1 MADAVVEE
9 YESSLA
15 DLTFNSK
22 PHINMLTMLAEENV
36 KYAPHIVRLIEAQ
49 LNKATSS
56 EKLPVMYLMDSIV
69 KNVGGDYCTLFSQN
83 IVSTFCNIFEQVDEK
98 TRMSLYKLRSTWDT
112 IFTSKKLYALDSRV
126 QGIDPAWP
134 VKPLPAEMQVSTSIH
149 VNPKF
154 LKKQES
160 DTAAMQQQ
168 LQEQQEQLLR
178 EQLIAKQQ
186 ELLKMQQA
194 RLEMELLQ
202 TRAKLDEQTKTLHTR
217 PQVTPQPAVP
227 LSSFS
232 QVATSLPTTSVP
244 TSAAR
249 DPRLASRDPRLARQP
264 ASQPA
269 STMPQYNTGAFP
281 STSMAA
287 QSWLASGT
295 HSPVPQPL
303 VGGAGPLAERISAN
317 QQKRGGEPIIVPVA
331 QPTLEETSSTEKK
344 PSQQKVQKPQEK
356 AKTKT
361 ETKVASPKKSST
373 SAKDQKGKDT
383 KSKDNKDKAK
393 KDDSKSKPAAKTEK
407 KDDKKKD
414 EKKPDPKSTR
424 GKRNYRTRRSDED
437 NKDDKDSKS
446 RDSKDKK
453 DEQKSRNEKTRSSS
467 GSSSSRRGSRSS
479 PDRSTRRR
487 STSKSSSHSPRAKSR
502 SRSPVRR
509 HSSRSISPKERRSSR
524 SGRQDRTPPR
534 SSRTAHESSK
544 DKDDKA
550 KAKTSDA
557 KSKAGT
563 KRSMEKENKSKIKKE
578 PQEAKPGNKYE
589 QSQEYGIGSP
599 KFSPEPESDAEEPV
613 PKRFRLADRDFPRRA
628 WPLPLQ
634 SNVRQEP
641 RARRPSISS
650 LPRIPRKPAG
660 TPTRRMSI
668 DPDLKIPKELTLEKQ
683 QQILKQAEQQFRTGE
698 LTHQQY
704 QEMLKQLHVLYE
716 LQRQRQEQMQ
726 QQDGQVN
733 RVERR
738 DDGVR
743 GGRMGRGRGRGLLP
757 TPPSP
762 WAELKRQPSVEAK
775 SPWAEY
781 KKSHPSERDFQ
792 FPVKEEKDGAS
803 DQAQQAYLEHRKKLE
818 ERKSYLEHKNK
829 LRKTPLYLE
838 RRQDYSFRD
847 FPMDVD
853 ERQGAAGHGRGR
865 EGPGFEGMHRRA
877 LLPYLG
883 QQDGSP
889 RPSDDGR
896 REDPRLRRADD
907 RGAPDFRGEEDRRR
921 WEEWKKFD
929 DQVCKQW
936 NFEYRKWEEEIKKWE
951 DSGRQG
957 ARPLAPHEVY
967 GRGKQEFDPK
977 KEEEYRR
984 WQDDIRRWEQDGR
997 NGPPP
1002 PAPQESLPLGPELLE
1017 RLENDRRQW
1026 EEERAKFL
1034 KELNIWEQKM
1044 ERWKKF
1050 GNGPPPQR
1058 PQEPEH
1064 RGLPVDRRWEED
1076 RLRFENELRKWDADM
1091 AMWEKNGRRGAPPLR
1106 PKEPSLPTSTPVV
1119 FMERQGFPPESQFDR
1134 PSRTWEEDHRRW
1146 EEDMRRWEQG
1156 GRKGQPPQ
1164 EPLRPPQFDQPNQ
1177 RLEDHRRRDHEGR
1190 KGQFERWQDD
1200 HRRWEEDMR
1209 RWEQDGRKGQPPQEP
1224 LPPLQFDKAELE
1236 AEHRRWH
1243 ESRGRFEAELK
1254 KWEENGR
1261 RAPPPPSHMDMP
1273 PPLGPE
1279 MPEVARKQWTLD
1291 CQHWQDQ
1298 MRGWEQGGRQGPPP
1312 SPPYHLLSQALEIN
1326 DAARR
1331 QWEEDHRRW
1340 EDDMKRWEADGR
1352 RGLPPQEPV
1361 MQMPGAQQHLSAL
1374 QKPEPE
1380 WREFEDKRRQWEE
1393 EMRRWEAGGRRGAP
1407 PAEPVPPRV
1416 QSPGIQNRNP
1426 QWEEDHRK
1434 WQDDMKRWELDG
1446 RRGLPP
1452 IEPIHP
1458 SNQGQQGPAAAQREW
1473 EQRHRRWQE
1482 DMRRWE
1488 ADGRREMPPPEPQ
1501 PPRLEE
1507 DPRREV
1513 ALRDWES
1520 NCRQWEEDMRRWEEG
1535 GKRGAQPIKPVLH
1548 LPQANVA
1555 LIEWEAQHRRWKED
1569 MQRWEMDGRRGVPPT
1584 EPLRPPAPDHH
1595 PDNSHQTFQ
1604 DRHRMW
1610 EQDMDRWEKGGRKG
1624 QAPLEPL
1631 PPLPPKNVLSE
1642 EERKKLDE
1650 EHHMW
1655 EEAMTRWVEGG
1666 RMGPPPPAPGEQEE
1680 VPRPLIPGLSGARM
1694 GGPRMDGPGPRMDGP
1709 GPRMDGPGPRMDGHG
1724 PRMDGPGPGPR
1735 MDGPGPGPRMDGPGP
1750 LPRMDGPGPGPRMD
1764 GPGHRMDG
1772 PGHRMPGPGFR
1783 MDGPMQRPGQF
1794 GMMQPGLVSSAAGPI
1809 MSGPGPIMSGP
1820 MGGMPFSGPGPA
1832 NVFGNM
1838 VMGVATTMQLAM
1850 GGMGMTGQP
1859 MQGRPPMQPMPGPSH
1874 MSMGPMPGIPDHHP
1888 PMGFG
1893 MAPPPAPGPS
1903 LQPAKLDVNQLFEK
1917 LLKTGIIKK
1926 VDEKKEEP
1934 KVEEKTVETKK
1945 EEKTRVVV
1953 PLEERMEEDEPRAEL
1968 KLDTTVPPL
1977 TLRVEDLKTR
1987 HKGVINRLYCGIQC
2001 SSCGSRFLPEETDK
2015 YANHLDWHFRMN
2027 RREKEGTGKASH
2039 RDWYY
2044 GVDDWIA
2051 YAELGDDEEVQES
2064 AFFEQPVL
2072 PTSEPGEVI
2081 SCPVCTDEENDDI
2094 CDICQEPFEQFWD
2107 EDEEAWH
2114 LKDAVR
2120 VNGKTYHP
2128 NCYEDYDESFLE
2140 TPTPADAPKESP
2152 LEAQIK
2158 METNAEEAVQVKEEP
2173 MDTAEEE
2180 KPSTSA
2186 MQPLST
2192 IKEIPFLSEEAKEK
2206 TNIKEEVCENME
2218 VGETE
2223 QVKTETHDIIVKEEP
2238 KSPVSNQC
2246 EAMAPAQ
2253 VDNVTVKQEP
2263 EEENDPTQP
2272 DNDREQTTDQ
2282 IAVKQEVVDN
2292 PVQTETTAPVSVKKE
2307 VEEESISTVV
2317 KEESVTEHVKVERV
2331 SPSPMEVPLVEPKVE
2346 QVDENR
2352 GQAIS
2357 TIGGGTKIPVV
2368 GGASPLRGSA
2378 ISVVGGGSS
2387 PARFRSNSPMRSIPV
2402 IGASSS
2408 PNRTGQSTAK
2418 SETTQKPKTGSFFK
2432 LDPSAKTK

>member
-112 IFTSKKLYALDSRV
+112 IFTAKKLYALDSRV

-134 VKPLPAEMQVSTSIH
+134 VKPLPAELQVSTSIH

-178 EQLIAKQQ
+178 SQLIAKQQ

-202 TRAKLDEQTKTLHTR
+202 TRAKLEEQTKTLR
-217 PQVTPQPAVP
+217 PQV
-227 LSSFS
+227 
-232 QVATSLPTTSVP
+232 
-244 TSAAR
+244 
-249 DPRLASRDPRLARQP
+249 
-264 ASQPA
+264 
-269 STMPQYNTGAFP
+269 
-281 STSMAA
+281 
-287 QSWLASGT
+287 WEGT
-295 HSPVPQPL
+295 
-303 VGGAGPLAERISAN
+303 A
-317 QQKRGGEPIIVPVA
+317 
-331 QPTLEETSSTEKK
+331 
-344 PSQQKVQKPQEK
+344 
-356 AKTKT
+356 
-361 ETKVASPKKSST
+361 
-373 SAKDQKGKDT
+373 
-383 KSKDNKDKAK
+383 
-393 KDDSKSKPAAKTEK
+393 
-407 KDDKKKD
+407 
-414 EKKPDPKSTR
+414 
-424 GKRNYRTRRSDED
+424 
-437 NKDDKDSKS
+437 
-446 RDSKDKK
+446 
-453 DEQKSRNEKTRSSS
+453 
-467 GSSSSRRGSRSS
+467 
-479 PDRSTRRR
+479 
-487 STSKSSSHSPRAKSR
+487 
-502 SRSPVRR
+502 
-509 HSSRSISPKERRSSR
+509 SRSISPKDRRSSR

-534 SSRTAHESSK
+534 SSRTTRESSK
-544 DKDDKA
+544 DKDDKP
-550 KAKTSDA
+550 KAKTSDN
-557 KSKAGT
+557 KSRAGT
-563 KRSMEKENKSKIKKE
+563 KRSMEKENKSKVKKE
-578 PQEAKPGNKYE
+578 PQETKAGNKYE
-589 QSQEYGIGSP
+589 QNQDYDMGSP
-599 KFSPEPESDAEEPV
+599 KFSPEPESDPEEPV
-613 PKRFRLADRDFPRRA
+613 AKRFRSADRDFPRRA

-641 RARRPSISS
+641 QARRPSISS

-660 TPTRRMSI
+660 TPSRRLSI

-683 QQILKQAEQQFRTGE
+683 QQILKQAEEQFRNNQLSHE
-698 LTHQQY
+698 QY
-704 QEMLKQLHVLYE
+704 QEMLKQLHELYE
-716 LQRQRQEQMQ
+716 LQRLRQQQMQ
-726 QQDGQVN
+726 QRGDGQVL
-733 RVERR
+733 RLERR
-738 DDGVR
+738 EDGVR
-743 GGRMGRGRGRGLLP
+743 GGRMARGRGRGLLP

-762 WAELKRQPSVEAK
+762 WAELKRQPSTEAK

-781 KKSHPSERDFQ
+781 KKSHPSEREFQ
-792 FPVKEEKDGAS
+792 FPVKEEKDAAS
-803 DQAQQAYLEHRKKLE
+803 EQAQQAYMEHRKKLE
-818 ERKSYLEHKNK
+818 ERKSYLEHKSK
-829 LRKTPLYLE
+829 LRKTSLYFDE
-838 RRQDYSFRD
+838 RGWEYPSREY
-847 FPMDVD
+847 PMDID
-853 ERQGAAGHGRGR
+853 ERQGAAGRGR
-865 EGPGFEGMHRRA
+865 APGLGPEGIHRRA

-889 RPSDDGR
+889 RPLDDGR
-896 REDPRLRRADD
+896 REDPRLRRTED
-907 RGAPDFRGEEDRRR
+907 RGAPEFRNEEDRRR

-929 DQVCKQW
+929 DEVCKQW
-936 NFEYRKWEEEIKKWE
+936 NLEYRKWEEEIKKWE

-957 ARPLAPHEVY
+957 PRPLAPHEVY
-967 GRGKQEFDPK
+967 GQGKQEFDPK

-984 WQDDIRRWEQDGR
+984 WQDDIRRWEHDGMK
-997 NGPPP
+997 GPPP
-1002 PAPQESLPLGPELLE
+1002 PAPQESLPLGPELLD

-1026 EEERAKFL
+1026 DEDRAKYL
-1034 KELNIWEQKM
+1034 KELSIWEQKM
-1044 ERWKKF
+1044 DHWKKF
-1050 GNGPPPQR
+1050 GTGPPPQR

-1064 RGLPVDRRWEED
+1064 PGLPVDRRWEED
-1076 RLRFENELRKWDADM
+1076 RRRFEEELRKWDADM
-1091 AMWEKNGRRGAPPLR
+1091 EMWEKNGRRGAPPLR
-1106 PKEPSLPTSTPVV
+1106 PKEPSLPTSTNVV
-1119 FMERQGFPPESQFDR
+1119 FMERRGFPSEGQFDR

-1156 GRKGQPPQ
+1156 GRKGNPPQ
-1164 EPLRPPQFDQPNQ
+1164 EPLRPSQQNQ
-1177 RLEDHRRRDHEGR
+1177 RSEDRRRWEQDGR
-1190 KGQFERWQDD
+1190 KGQFERPDERWQED

-1224 LPPLQFDKAELE
+1224 LPPPQFDKAKLE

-1243 ESRGRFEAELK
+1243 ESRRRFETELK

-1261 RAPPPPSHMDMP
+1261 RVPPPPSHMDLP

-1279 MPEVARKQWTLD
+1279 MPEVARKQWKLD

-1340 EDDMKRWEADGR
+1340 EEDMKRWEADGR

-1361 MQMPGAQQHLSAL
+1361 MQMPGVPQHSSAL

-1380 WREFEDKRRQWEE
+1380 WREFEEKHRQWEE
-1393 EMRRWEAGGRRGAP
+1393 DMRRWEAGGRRGTP
-1407 PAEPVPPRV
+1407 PVEPVPPRV
-1416 QSPGIQNRNP
+1416 QSPGMQNRNA
-1426 QWEEDHRK
+1426 QWEEEHRK

-1446 RRGLPP
+1446 RRGMPP
-1452 IEPIHP
+1452 IEPVHP
-1458 SNQGQQGPAAAQREW
+1458 SNQQGTAAAAQRDW
-1473 EQRHRRWQE
+1473 EQRHRRWQD

-1488 ADGRREMPPPEPQ
+1488 ADGRRGVPPPEPQ

-1507 DPRREV
+1507 EQRREA
-1513 ALRDWES
+1513 ALREWES
-1520 NCRQWEEDMRRWEEG
+1520 NCRQWEEDMRRWEDG
-1535 GKRGAQPIKPVLH
+1535 GKRGSQPIKPVLH
-1548 LPQANVA
+1548 LPQPNMA
-1555 LIEWEAQHRRWKED
+1555 LVEWESQHRRWKED
-1569 MQRWEMDGRRGVPPT
+1569 MQRWEMDGRRGVPPP
-1584 EPLRPPAPDHH
+1584 EPRRPPDQH
-1595 PDNSHQTFQ
+1595 PDNSLKAFQ
-1604 DRHRMW
+1604 ERHRMW

-1650 EHHMW
+1650 EHRMW

-1666 RMGPPPPAPGEQEE
+1666 RMGPPPRAPGEQEDMPMGQ
-1680 VPRPLIPGLSGARM
+1680 PRPLIPGLSGARM

-1709 GPRMDGPGPRMDGHG
+1709 GPRMDGPGPRMDG
-1724 PRMDGPGPGPR
+1724 PGPR
-1735 MDGPGPGPRMDGPGP
+1735 MDGPGPGPRMDGPG
-1750 LPRMDGPGPGPRMD
+1750 LRMDGPGP
-1764 GPGHRMDG
+1764 RMDG

-1783 MDGPMQRPGQF
+1783 MDGPMHRPGQF
-1794 GMMQPGLVSSAAGPI
+1794 GMMQPGMVSSAPGPM

-1820 MGGMPFSGPGPA
+1820 MGGMPFSGPPNPA
-1832 NVFGNM
+1832 LFGNM

-1850 GGMGMTGQP
+1850 GQMGMPGQP
-1859 MQGRPPMQPMPGPSH
+1859 IQGRPMQPMPGPSH

-1888 PMGFG
+1888 PMPFG
-1893 MAPPPAPGPS
+1893 MPPPAPGPAP
-1903 LQPAKLDVNQLFEK
+1903 QPAKLDVSQLFEK

-1934 KVEEKTVETKK
+1934 KVEEQKMEAKT
-1945 EEKTRVVV
+1945 EEVTRVVV

-1977 TLRVEDLKTR
+1977 ALKVEDLKTR

-2051 YAELGDDEEVQES
+2051 YAELGDDEEDQES
-2064 AFFEQPVL
+2064 AFFEQPVV
-2072 PTSEPGEVI
+2072 TSEPGEVI

-2107 EDEEAWH
+2107 EEEEAWH

-2120 VNGKTYHP
+2120 VNGKTFHP

-2152 LEAQIK
+2152 LEVQIK
-2158 METNAEEAVQVKEEP
+2158 MEAAQVKEEP
-2173 MDTAEEE
+2173 MDAAEEE

-2186 MQPLST
+2186 MQPLSS
-2192 IKEIPFLSEEAKEK
+2192 IKEIPFLSEEAQNSDSKEQM
-2206 TNIKEEVCENME
+2206 IVKEEVSESME

-2223 QVKTETHDIIVKEEP
+2223 QVKTEMQNIIVKEEP
-2238 KSPVSNQC
+2238 MSPASNQC
-2246 EAMAPAQ
+2246 EAPAQ
-2253 VDNVTVKQEP
+2253 VEKVTVKKEP
-2263 EEENDPTQP
+2263 ENVPSQL
-2272 DNDREQTTDQ
+2272 DNNSEQTTDQ
-2282 IAVKQEVVDN
+2282 ITVKQEVVDN
-2292 PVQTETTAPVSVKKE
+2292 PVETEPSASVSDKKE
-2307 VEEESISTVV
+2307 VEENVAVV
-2317 KEESVTEHVKVERV
+2317 LKDNDKAAEKVEV
-2331 SPSPMEVPLVEPKVE
+2331 ENVTPSPVETPLDKPKVE
-2346 QVDENR
+2346 PVDESK

-2357 TIGGGTKIPVV
+2357 TIGGGNKIPVV
-2368 GGASPLRGSA
+2368 GSASPLRGSA

-2387 PARFRSNSPMRSIPV
+2387 PARFRSNSPMHSIPV

-2408 PNRTGQSTAK
+2408 PKRTAQATANPEAAK
-2418 SETTQKPKTGSFFK
+2418 KPKTGSFFK

>member
-112 IFTSKKLYALDSRV
+112 IFTAKKLYALDSRV

-134 VKPLPAEMQVSTSIH
+134 VKPLPAELQVSTSIH

-178 EQLIAKQQ
+178 SQLIAKQQ

-202 TRAKLDEQTKTLHTR
+202 TRAKLEEQTKTLR
-217 PQVTPQPAVP
+217 PQVPQQPAVQMP
-227 LSSFS
+227 SFS
-232 QVATSLPTTSVP
+232 QVTTPMPATSVP
-244 TSAAR
+244 TSSAR
-249 DPRLASRDPRLARQP
+249 DPRLASRDPRIAKQP
-264 ASQPA
+264 GASSSQPV

-295 HSPVPQPL
+295 QSPTPQTL
-303 VGGAGPLAERISAN
+303 VGGAGPLAERISAT
-317 QQKRGGEPIIVPVA
+317 QQKRGGEPITVPVPVE
-331 QPTLEETSSTEKK
+331 QPAVAETSSSNITEKK
-344 PSQQKVQKPQEK
+344 PSPQKVQKPQEK
-356 AKTKT
+356 SKTKT
-361 ETKVASPKKSST
+361 EPKVSSPKKSST
-373 SAKDQKGKDT
+373 STKDQKGKDT

-393 KDDSKSKPAAKTEK
+393 KDDSKSKPVTKSEK

-414 EKKPDPKSTR
+414 EKKVDTKSTR

-437 NKDDKDSKS
+437 NKDEKDSKS
-446 RDSKDKK
+446 RDDKDKK
-453 DEQKSRNEKTRSSS
+453 DEQKSLRNEKSRSST
-467 GSSSSRRGSRSS
+467 SSSRRGSRSS
-479 PDRSTRRR
+479 PERSTRRR

-509 HSSRSISPKERRSSR
+509 HSSRSISPKDRRSSR

-534 SSRTAHESSK
+534 SSRMTRESSK
-544 DKDDKA
+544 DKDDKP
-550 KAKTSDA
+550 KAKTSDN
-557 KSKAGT
+557 KSRAGT
-563 KRSMEKENKSKIKKE
+563 KRSMEKENKSKVKKE
-578 PQEAKPGNKYE
+578 PQETKAGNKYE
-589 QSQEYGIGSP
+589 QSQDYDMGSP
-599 KFSPEPESDAEEPV
+599 KFSPEPESDPEEPV
-613 PKRFRLADRDFPRRA
+613 AKRFRSADRDFPRRA

-660 TPTRRMSI
+660 TPSRRLSI

-683 QQILKQAEQQFRTGE
+683 QQILKQAEEQFRNNQLSHE
-698 LTHQQY
+698 QY
-704 QEMLKQLHVLYE
+704 QEMLKQLHELYE
-716 LQRQRQEQMQ
+716 LQRLRQQQMQ
-726 QQDGQVN
+726 QRGDGQVL
-733 RVERR
+733 RLERR
-738 DDGVR
+738 EDGAR
-743 GGRMGRGRGRGLLP
+743 GGRMARGRGRGLLP

-762 WAELKRQPSVEAK
+762 WAELKRQPSTEAK

-781 KKSHPSERDFQ
+781 KKSHPSEREFQ
-792 FPVKEEKDGAS
+792 FPVKEEKDAAS
-803 DQAQQAYLEHRKKLE
+803 EQAQQAYMEHRKKLE
-818 ERKSYLEHKNK
+818 ERKSYLEHKSK
-829 LRKTPLYLE
+829 LRKTSLYFDE
-838 RRQDYSFRD
+838 RGWEYPSREY
-847 FPMDVD
+847 PMDID
-853 ERQGAAGHGRGR
+853 ERQGAAGRGR
-865 EGPGFEGMHRRA
+865 APGLGPEGIHRRA

-889 RPSDDGR
+889 RPLDDGR
-896 REDPRLRRADD
+896 REDPRLRRTED
-907 RGAPDFRGEEDRRR
+907 RGAPEFRNEEDRRR

-929 DQVCKQW
+929 DEVCKQW
-936 NFEYRKWEEEIKKWE
+936 NLEYRKWEEEIKKWE

-957 ARPLAPHEVY
+957 PRPLAPHEVY
-967 GRGKQEFDPK
+967 GQGKQEFDPK

-984 WQDDIRRWEQDGR
+984 WQDDIRRWEHDGMK
-997 NGPPP
+997 GPPP
-1002 PAPQESLPLGPELLE
+1002 PAPQESLPLGPELLD

-1026 EEERAKFL
+1026 DEDRAKYL
-1034 KELNIWEQKM
+1034 KELSIWEQKM
-1044 ERWKKF
+1044 DHWKKF
-1050 GNGPPPQR
+1050 GTGPPPQR

-1064 RGLPVDRRWEED
+1064 PGLPVDRRWEED
-1076 RLRFENELRKWDADM
+1076 RRRFEEELRKWDADM
-1091 AMWEKNGRRGAPPLR
+1091 EMWEKNGRRGTPPLR
-1106 PKEPSLPTSTPVV
+1106 PKEPSLPTSTNVV
-1119 FMERQGFPPESQFDR
+1119 FMERRGFPSEGQFDR

-1156 GRKGQPPQ
+1156 GRKGNPPQ
-1164 EPLRPPQFDQPNQ
+1164 EPLRPSQQNQ
-1177 RLEDHRRRDHEGR
+1177 RSEDRRRWEQDGR
-1190 KGQFERWQDD
+1190 KGQFERPDERWQED

-1224 LPPLQFDKAELE
+1224 LPPPQFDKAKLE

-1243 ESRGRFEAELK
+1243 ESRRRFETELK

-1261 RAPPPPSHMDMP
+1261 RVPPPPSHMDLP

-1279 MPEVARKQWTLD
+1279 MPEVARKQWKLD

-1340 EDDMKRWEADGR
+1340 EEDMKRWEADGR

-1361 MQMPGAQQHLSAL
+1361 MQMPGVPQHSSAL

-1380 WREFEDKRRQWEE
+1380 WREFEEKHRQWEE
-1393 EMRRWEAGGRRGAP
+1393 DMRRWEAGGRRGAP
-1407 PAEPVPPRV
+1407 PVEPVPPRV
-1416 QSPGIQNRNP
+1416 QSPGMQNRNA
-1426 QWEEDHRK
+1426 QWEEEHRK

-1446 RRGLPP
+1446 RRGMPP
-1452 IEPIHP
+1452 IEPVHP
-1458 SNQGQQGPAAAQREW
+1458 SNQQGTAAAAQRDW
-1473 EQRHRRWQE
+1473 EQRHRRWQD

-1488 ADGRREMPPPEPQ
+1488 ADGRRGVPPPEPQ

-1507 DPRREV
+1507 EQRREA
-1513 ALRDWES
+1513 ALREWES
-1520 NCRQWEEDMRRWEEG
+1520 NCRQWEEDMRRWEDG
-1535 GKRGAQPIKPVLH
+1535 GKRGSQPIKPVLH
-1548 LPQANVA
+1548 LPQPNMA
-1555 LIEWEAQHRRWKED
+1555 LVEWESQHRRWKED
-1569 MQRWEMDGRRGVPPT
+1569 MQSWEMDGRRGVPPP
-1584 EPLRPPAPDHH
+1584 EPRRPPDQH
-1595 PDNSHQTFQ
+1595 PDNSLKAFQ
-1604 DRHRMW
+1604 ERHRMW

-1666 RMGPPPPAPGEQEE
+1666 RMGPPPRAPGEQEDMPMGQ
-1680 VPRPLIPGLSGARM
+1680 PRPLIPGLSGARM

-1709 GPRMDGPGPRMDGHG
+1709 GPRMDGPGPRMDG
-1724 PRMDGPGPGPR
+1724 PGPR
-1735 MDGPGPGPRMDGPGP
+1735 MDGPGPGPRMDGPG
-1750 LPRMDGPGPGPRMD
+1750 LRMDGPGP
-1764 GPGHRMDG
+1764 RMDG

-1783 MDGPMQRPGQF
+1783 MDGPMHRPGQF
-1794 GMMQPGLVSSAAGPI
+1794 GMMQPGMVSSAPGPM

-1820 MGGMPFSGPGPA
+1820 MGGMPFSGPPNPA
-1832 NVFGNM
+1832 LFGNM
-1838 VMGVATTMQLAM
+1838 VMGVATTMQLM
-1850 GGMGMTGQP
+1850 GQMGMPGQP
-1859 MQGRPPMQPMPGPSH
+1859 IQGRPMQPMPGPSH

-1888 PMGFG
+1888 PMPFG
-1893 MAPPPAPGPS
+1893 MPPPAPGPAP
-1903 LQPAKLDVNQLFEK
+1903 QPAKLDVSQLFEK

-1934 KVEEKTVETKK
+1934 KVEEQKMEAKT
-1945 EEKTRVVV
+1945 EEVSRVVV

-1977 TLRVEDLKTR
+1977 ALKVEDLKTR

-2051 YAELGDDEEVQES
+2051 YAELGDDEEDQES
-2064 AFFEQPVL
+2064 AFFEQPVV
-2072 PTSEPGEVI
+2072 TSEPGEVI

-2107 EDEEAWH
+2107 EEEEAWH

-2120 VNGKTYHP
+2120 VNGKARALSSSTFHP

-2158 METNAEEAVQVKEEP
+2158 MEAAQVKEEP
-2173 MDTAEEE
+2173 MDAAEEE

-2192 IKEIPFLSEEAKEK
+2192 IKEIPFLSEEAQNSDSKEQM
-2206 TNIKEEVCENME
+2206 IVKEEVSESME

-2223 QVKTETHDIIVKEEP
+2223 QVKTEMQNVIVKEEP
-2238 KSPVSNQC
+2238 KSPASNQC
-2246 EAMAPAQ
+2246 EAPAQ
-2253 VDNVTVKQEP
+2253 VENVTVKKEP
-2263 EEENDPTQP
+2263 ENVLSQL
-2272 DNDREQTTDQ
+2272 DNNSEQTTDQ
-2282 IAVKQEVVDN
+2282 INVKQEVVDN
-2292 PVQTETTAPVSVKKE
+2292 PVETEPSASVSDKKD
-2307 VEEESISTVV
+2307 V
-2317 KEESVTEHVKVERV
+2317 KENVAVVLKESVEIAEKVEDENV
-2331 SPSPMEVPLVEPKVE
+2331 TSSPVETPLDKPKVE
-2346 QVDENR
+2346 PVDESK

-2357 TIGGGTKIPVV
+2357 TIGGGNKIPVV
-2368 GGASPLRGSA
+2368 GSASPLRGSA

-2387 PARFRSNSPMRSIPV
+2387 PARFRSNSPMHSIPV

-2408 PNRTGQSTAK
+2408 PKRTAQATANPEAAK
-2418 SETTQKPKTGSFFK
+2418 KPKTGSFFK